1 MADDKQTTDLAL
13 TNSGGEHALMAGSD
27 MDHDTQNPDINEKS
41 SKMDF
46 TVGDLDLLR
55 QVVLVLS
62 ISICVALIVM
72 LFFWVREPDMRP
84 LGAYET
90 EELIPVL
97 DYLDQQ
103 KQQYK
108 LDGNTILVPV
118 SDYNSLKLSMV
129 RAGLNQNRQA
139 GDEILMQDMGFG
151 VSQRL
156 EQERLKLSRER
167 QLAKAIE
174 EMRQVNKARV
184 LLALPKQS
192 VFVRHNQ
199 EASASVFLTVRTGA
213 NLKQEEI
220 DAVVDMV
227 ASAVPGMKPSRVT
240 VTDQHGRLLSSGS
253 QDPVSAARRKEQELE
268 KQQEEALR
276 GKIDSVLIPIL
287 GLGNYTAQ
295 VDIELDFSAVEQTRK
310 VFDPNTP
317 ATRSEYTLEDYNNGN
332 VVAGVPGAL
341 SNQPPADASIPQ
353 DVAQMKDGSVMG
365 QGSVHKEAT
374 RNYELDTTISHERKQ
389 SGVINRQTVAV
400 AVKSRSSV
408 NPDTGEVTYT
418 PLSEADL
425 NSIRQVLIGTVGYSE
440 NRGDLLNVLSMP
452 FAEPE
457 MEQIVDVPI
466 WEHPNFNDWVRWF
479 ASALVIIIVILVLVR
494 PAMKKLINPAADND
508 DQMYG
513 PDGMPIG
520 ADGETSLIG
529 SDIDGGELFEFGSG
543 IDLPNLHKDEDV
555 LVKPSTCLGGKRA
568 RTRGSSSEELDA
580 KWLKT
585 IKMVE
590 KWSNQP
596 LISVKFP
603 VKKKQPFCCSV

>member
-253 QDPVSAARRKEQELE
+253 QDPVSAARRKEQDLE

-494 PAMKKLINPAADND
+494 PAMKKLINPAADDD

-555 LVKPSTCLGGKRA
+555 LKAVRALVANEPELAAQVVKNWMQNG
-568 RTRGSSSEELDA
+568 
-580 KWLKT
+580 
-585 IKMVE
+585 
-590 KWSNQP
+590 
-596 LISVKFP
+596 
-603 VKKKQPFCCSV
+603 

>member
-72 LFFWVREPDMRP
+72 LFFWGREPDMRP

-555 LVKPSTCLGGKRA
+555 LKAVRALVANEPELAAQVVKNWMQNG
-568 RTRGSSSEELDA
+568 
-580 KWLKT
+580 
-585 IKMVE
+585 
-590 KWSNQP
+590 
-596 LISVKFP
+596 
-603 VKKKQPFCCSV
+603 

>member
-276 GKIDSVLIPIL
+276 SKIDSVLIPIL

-295 VDIELDFSAVEQTRK
+295 VDIQLDFSAVEQTRK

-374 RNYELDTTISHERKQ
+374 RNYELDTTISHERRQ

-408 NPDTGEVTYT
+408 NPDTGEITYT

-494 PAMKKLINPAADND
+494 PAMKKLINPAADDD

-555 LVKPSTCLGGKRA
+555 LKAVRALVANEPELAAQVVKNWMQNG
-568 RTRGSSSEELDA
+568 
-580 KWLKT
+580 
-585 IKMVE
+585 
-590 KWSNQP
+590 
-596 LISVKFP
+596 
-603 VKKKQPFCCSV
+603 

>member
-1 MADDKQTTDLAL
+1 MTKQTTDLAL

-466 WEHPNFNDWVRWF
+466 WEHPKLQRLG
-479 ASALVIIIVILVLVR
+479 SLVR
-494 PAMKKLINPAADND
+494 
-508 DQMYG
+508 Q
-513 PDGMPIG
+513 
-520 ADGETSLIG
+520 
-529 SDIDGGELFEFGSG
+529 
-543 IDLPNLHKDEDV
+543 
-555 LVKPSTCLGGKRA
+555 CLGYHHRHFGA
-568 RTRGSSSEELDA
+568 STPSDEE
-580 KWLKT
+580 T
-585 IKMVE
+585 Y
-590 KWSNQP
+590 QP
-596 LISVKFP
+596 SGG
-603 VKKKQPFCCSV
+603 

>member
-365 QGSVHKEAT
+365 QGPVHKEAT

-494 PAMKKLINPAADND
+494 PAMKKLINPAADDD

-555 LVKPSTCLGGKRA
+555 LKAVRALVANEPELAAQVVKNWMQNG
-568 RTRGSSSEELDA
+568 
-580 KWLKT
+580 
-585 IKMVE
+585 
-590 KWSNQP
+590 
-596 LISVKFP
+596 
-603 VKKKQPFCCSV
+603 

>member
-276 GKIDSVLIPIL
+276 EKIDSVLIPIL

-494 PAMKKLINPAADND
+494 PAMKKLINPAADDD

-555 LVKPSTCLGGKRA
+555 LKAVRALVANEPELAAQVVKNWMQNG
-568 RTRGSSSEELDA
+568 
-580 KWLKT
+580 
-585 IKMVE
+585 
-590 KWSNQP
+590 
-596 LISVKFP
+596 
-603 VKKKQPFCCSV
+603 